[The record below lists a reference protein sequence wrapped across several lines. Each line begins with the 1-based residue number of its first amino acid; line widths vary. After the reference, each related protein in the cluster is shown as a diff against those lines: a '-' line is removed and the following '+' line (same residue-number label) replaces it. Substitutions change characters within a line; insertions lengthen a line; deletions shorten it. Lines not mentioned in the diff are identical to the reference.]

1 MSYLEIIDIKFFI
14 IFSII
19 FISNIII
26 LKYRYQI
33 AKNLKIIDIPNK
45 RKIHNK
51 PTPLIGGIN
60 YFLSLVFLLVYILF
74 NNEINLQKFISLI
87 SIYSLF
93 FFVGFFDDVRALSA
107 KLRSIVI
114 ISSLILLI
122 LFDPEFMINNLNF
135 KTLNLNYNLNYISS
149 LFTLFC
155 IFALY
160 NALNFIDGYNGSA
173 ISIIIFWSIFIFI
186 KNPNIVYLIIILIS
200 FLIFSYNLSGK
211 IFLGNSGTS
220 IISIFFSLSVINE
233 HNNGMIYADEILLIF
248 LFPGIDMIRVTAQRL
263 IKKKNIYDPD
273 KTHFHHYLI
282 YSKSRY
288 VWQIIFVL
296 SIIPIVFFTFIENFI
311 IVLFISIIIY
321 ISLFK
326 YLKKYNE

>member
-1 MSYLEIIDIKFFI
+1 MSYLGIIDLKFFV

-19 FISNIII
+19 FIFNIII

-33 AKNLKIIDIPNK
+33 AKNLKIIDIPNE

-60 YFLSLVFLLVYILF
+60 YFLSLVFLLVYTFF
-74 NNEINLQKFISLI
+74 NNEINLEKFISLI

-93 FFVGFFDDVRALSA
+93 FFVGFFDDIRTLSP
-107 KLRSIVI
+107 KIRSIVI
-114 ISSLILLI
+114 IGSSILLI

-135 KTLNLNYNLNYISS
+135 KTLNLNINLNYISS
-149 LFTLFC
+149 IFTLFC

-173 ISIIIFWSIFIFI
+173 ISIVIFWSIFIFI

-200 FLIFSYNLSGK
+200 FLIFSYNLLGK

-233 HNNGMIYADEILLIF
+233 HNNGMIYADEILLIL

-263 IKKKNIYDPD
+263 INKKNIYDPD

-282 YSKSRY
+282 SSKSRY

-296 SIIPIVFFTFIENFI
+296 TIIPIVFFTLIENFI

-321 ISLFK
+321 ISLFN
-326 YLKKYNE
+326 YLKKYHE